1 MQESIVDVTPQNAQ
15 QVLLDE
21 SFNRPVVVDFWADWC
36 EPCKVLTPIME
47 KLAREFQGQFLLA
60 KVDADRQQGLA
71 AQLGI
76 RSLPTVMVF
85 RDGQPVDGFSGA
97 QPEGE
102 VRRMLEQHLP
112 KPWDEQLARARE
124 HIQEGRLTE
133 ALPLLR
139 QARESAPKRSD
150 IGLELAGVLIELN
163 RLDDAEALLKTIP
176 LADQDSLF
184 RQLQAQIALK
194 RQAAKTPEIEALEAR
209 LRDQPDDLDAAY
221 QLALQYEA
229 GQHHKEC
236 MSLLFGIL
244 QKDRNFL
251 DGAVKKTL
259 LDTIASLGKGDP
271 LAAEYQRKLFGL
283 LY

>member
-1 MQESIVDVTPQNAQ
+1 MQEFIVDVTPQNAQ

-47 KLAREFQGQFLLA
+47 KLAREYQGQFLLA
-60 KVDADRQQGLA
+60 KVNADQQQGLA
-71 AQLGI
+71 TQLGI
-76 RSLPTVMVF
+76 RSLPTIMVF

-97 QPEGE
+97 LPEGE
-102 VRRMLEQHLP
+102 IRSILEPHLP
-112 KPWDEQLARARE
+112 KPWDEQLAQARALM
-124 HIQEGRLTE
+124 QSGQFGE

-139 QARESAPKRSD
+139 QARESAPRRSD
-150 IGLELAGVLIELN
+150 IALELARVLLELN
-163 RLDDAEALLKTIP
+163 RLDDAEELLKAIP
-176 LADQDSLF
+176 MVDQDGHY
-184 RQLQAQIALK
+184 RQLLAQVELK

-209 LRDQPDDLDAAY
+209 LREHPDDLNAAY
-221 QLALQYEA
+221 QLALQFEQ

-236 MSLLFGIL
+236 MGLLFEIL
-244 QKDRNFL
+244 QKNRNFL

-259 LDTIASLGKGDP
+259 LNSIASLGKGDP